1 MGNTKITCDN
11 KIVNFN
17 LNTNNSVTGSVSV
30 TTFGRVGTL
39 TGVLRYPSAG
49 TSLLLAAMPED
60 FRQYAPSS
68 TINLSCDFYSNGQCA
83 EAFLNSDGQ
92 IYINQ
97 PVGGVDL
104 KLSGSWIIKNAI

>member
-17 LNTNNSVTGSVSV
+17 CNTNSSVTGSVSV
-30 TTFGRVGTL
+30 TAFGRVGTL
-39 TGVLRYPSAG
+39 TGVLRYPGAG
-49 TSLLLAAMPED
+49 TSLMLAAMPENL
-60 FRQYAPSS
+60 RQYAPSS
-68 TINLSCDFYSNGQCA
+68 TINLSCDFYTTGSGA

-92 IYINQ
+92 VLVNQ

-104 KLSGSWIIKNAI
+104 KLSGTWIIRNAI